1 MLHDFMRV
9 LPDHLTG
16 FQLRAH
22 PAGYQLI
29 VLLQQHG
36 PLLQPLA
43 GPKQQEE
50 ILQAPCAE
58 LTL

>member
-22 PAGYQLI
+22 PASYQLI

-43 GPKQQEE
+43 GLKPHMENLVGPS
-50 ILQAPCAE
+50 IE
-58 LTL
+58 LTP